1 MLSCKMSLS
10 WTIVAQGPLKRR
22 PIAPDKLVA
31 TVQDHLGRV

>member
-1 MLSCKMSLS
+1 VERNMLSSS
-10 WTIVAQGPLKRR
+10 VVAQGPLERR